1 MVPSAPPLPRVV
13 LIALLG
19 LGSSIIIE
27 YRYLF
32 TSILLAMSSGI
43 CFINMIVWHVFR
55 SMNSILTADSSAR
68 SRVAVPRAQQQR
80 SSKLQGEVMSHRLVG
95 RRKNMRERM

>member
-1 MVPSAPPLPRVV
+1 MVPSAPRELRVV

-32 TSILLAMSSGI
+32 ISILLAMSSGI
-43 CFINMIVWHVFR
+43 CFISMIVWHMFR
-55 SMNSILTADSSAR
+55 SRNSILTVDSSAQ
-68 SRVAVPRAQQQR
+68 SRVAVPQAQQQR
-80 SSKLQGEVMSHRLVG
+80 SSQLHGEVMLH
-95 RRKNMRERM
+95 